1 MICLKRRSIPRQA
14 DIGKRPFI
22 LYITLLLTAVLGQQP
37 VDPLGRSQQIAQ
49 GRVMIEVVDNKG
61 NILAHI
67 HINIVWSLKKIR
79 GLIHQ
84 VRGQN
89 PVNDSLI
96 VILVKLCKSSCK
108 QDLQSLTS
116 ITIRE
121 TLTGF

>member
-1 MICLKRRSIPRQA
+1 
-14 DIGKRPFI
+14 
-22 LYITLLLTAVLGQQP
+22 
-37 VDPLGRSQQIAQ
+37 
-49 GRVMIEVVDNKG
+49 MIEVVDNKG

-108 QDLQSLTS
+108 QSKGSAHENFPGLPALQLLGH
-116 ITIRE
+116 IHD
-121 TLTGF
+121 TLT